1 VTFSRS
7 TAPEEA
13 RDGSRGRPLH
23 ILLVEDHF
31 DTAEAI
37 ALLLQRG
44 GHRVTVAGTA
54 AAGLAAAECG
64 GIDLV
69 VSDLGLPDGDG
80 YELMR
85 TLAGRHRL
93 RGIALSGYGIE
104 EKDAESSR
112 AAGFDLHLTKPVR
125 VDVLSAAIRQV
136 AAWRS

>member
-1 VTFSRS
+1 LTSPLS
-7 TAPEEA
+7 PAPDETGA
-13 RDGSRGRPLH
+13 DPRGRSLH
-23 ILLVEDHF
+23 VLLVEDHG

-37 ALLLQRG
+37 ALLLRRG
-44 GHRVTVAGTA
+44 GHRVTVARTA
-54 AAGLAAAECG
+54 AAGLAAAERG

-93 RGIALSGYGIE
+93 RGIALTGYGMD

-136 AAWRS
+136 AAWRP